1 METAGHKLE
10 EYRKVHLI
18 GIGGIG
24 MSGIAEYLAGK
35 GVSVSGSDIRESMT
49 TRRLERLGVKVIFGH
64 SGENIGDDC
73 ELVIYTSALDE
84 ENPELKR
91 SRELGVKL
99 IKRAEALGDIVNKQF
114 LIAVSGT
121 HGKTTTTAMIA
132 KVLIDADMDPT
143 VFVGGALDFFE
154 GGSSKIGSGDVAV
167 VEADEYDRSFLR
179 LSPDIIVITNVDADH
194 LDIYRDMNDI
204 IENFK
209 MFLSKRKPSAR
220 VIACGDD
227 KDVLKAVK
235 DIKNK
240 ITYGFDK
247 GNDMVIT
254 DMSFDGSKSD
264 YTIDGNMVSLK
275 VPGAHNVLNSA
286 ACYLVARELKLSV
299 NSINESLR
307 DFRGVHRRLELKYEN
322 GLMIYDDYA
331 HHPAEVKASLDAM
344 KRIRHDGR
352 IITVF
357 QPHLFTR
364 TRDFYREFAEAF
376 KDTDIL
382 FLAKIYPA
390 REKEIEGVSSRLI
403 LNEYFKMGKNGIY
416 IETNDE
422 LLDTLEDMTKD
433 GDVVIFQGAGDITGV
448 CEKFVVRMN
457 NKRAGSVPL

>member
-1 METAGHKLE
+1 
-10 EYRKVHLI
+10 
-18 GIGGIG
+18 
-24 MSGIAEYLAGK
+24 
-35 GVSVSGSDIRESMT
+35 
-49 TRRLERLGVKVIFGH
+49 
-64 SGENIGDDC
+64 
-73 ELVIYTSALDE
+73 
-84 ENPELKR
+84 
-91 SRELGVKL
+91 
-99 IKRAEALGDIVNKQF
+99 
-114 LIAVSGT
+114 
-121 HGKTTTTAMIA
+121 
-132 KVLIDADMDPT
+132 
-143 VFVGGALDFFE
+143 
-154 GGSSKIGSGDVAV
+154 
-167 VEADEYDRSFLR
+167 
-179 LSPDIIVITNVDADH
+179 
-194 LDIYRDMNDI
+194 
-204 IENFK
+204 

-227 KDVLKAVK
+227 KDVLKAIK

-247 GNDMVIT
+247 GNDIMIT

-390 REKEIEGVSSRLI
+390 REREIEGVSSRLI